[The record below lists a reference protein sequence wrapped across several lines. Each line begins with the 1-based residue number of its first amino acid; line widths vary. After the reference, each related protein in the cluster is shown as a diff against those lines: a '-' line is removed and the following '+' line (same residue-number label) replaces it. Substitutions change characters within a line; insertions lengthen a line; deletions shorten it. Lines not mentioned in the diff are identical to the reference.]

1 MRSKKTIAVAVVTM
15 AMAIGSLVNPIE
27 TAAATSDQTVNVA
40 YDSTTVVPDP
50 ENPNTPTWGVSLQGA
65 ITFLDASKTQA
76 ADIVL
81 VGVNG
86 HNLDD
91 LPDTLNIEVKVKST
105 NAMKLELDGITK
117 DSVDYTLEYGS
128 VDVTGT
134 EAVKVADL
142 TKKKATQ
149 AGTMTLTGIASVKGS
164 HKDILTYTIEGKTVT
179 PPVP

>member
-1 MRSKKTIAVAVVTM
+1 MRSKKSIVVAAM
-15 AMAIGSLVNPIE
+15 AIAIGSLANPME
-27 TAAATSDQTVNVA
+27 TAAATSDQAVNVA
-40 YDSTTVVPDP
+40 YDSTTIVPDP
-50 ENPNTPTWGVSLQGA
+50 NNPNTPIWGVSLQGA
-65 ITFLDASKTQA
+65 ITFLDAGKTQA

-105 NAMKLELDGITK
+105 NAMKLELAGTIK
-117 DSVDYTLEYGS
+117 DPVEYTLEYGN

-134 EAVKVADL
+134 EAVKVAEL
-142 TKKKATQ
+142 TKTKAAQ